1 MHREL
6 CFLFN
11 ACCCTWSNGIL
22 LHVVEGKLL
31 QPKSIDFVCNKCVV
45 FGTALMVSYSCL
57 FMGEFVIFLSFVVQG
72 WSLSDVMFV
81 TKHNMANAVATVSK
95 QLENVNEAL
104 SVSSLSNKFLDI
116 TSRIYLASHIGVGCI
131 AQTLNKTL

>member
-1 MHREL
+1 M
-6 CFLFN
+6 
-11 ACCCTWSNGIL
+11 
-22 LHVVEGKLL
+22 
-31 QPKSIDFVCNKCVV
+31 DFVCNKRVV
-45 FGTALMVSYSCL
+45 FGTALMVSYCCL